1 MGPDTITRSSVRDD
15 AWDEIWDA
23 YDAGHPPAPSPALPP
38 ARRPIRRTH
47 GLPLLL
53 AGLILSL
60 LAGTAVTA
68 MPMQAARE
76 LVAVLRAA
84 DHSALAPMVDWPA
97 LLAGL
102 PSADPQE
109 EDFLAAL
116 SHHVHRHAATPE
128 GLVALMQAR
137 LGPVWPTPE
146 LAAVGFGT
154 ARLVLPAP
162 GQPGRGIALSLALR
176 EMLPPRWKLVGVEP
190 LG

>member
-1 MGPDTITRSSVRDD
+1 MGPGIMARSSVRDD
-15 AWDEIWDA
+15 LWDEIWDA
-23 YDAGHPPAPSPALPP
+23 YDAGHPPAPAPAPQP
-38 ARRPIRRTH
+38 ARQRLRRTR

-53 AGLILSL
+53 ACLILSL

-84 DHSALAPMVDWPA
+84 DHDALAPMVDWPA

-102 PSADPQE
+102 PPAEPRE
-109 EDFLAAL
+109 EGFLAAL
-116 SHHVHRHAATPE
+116 SQHVHRHAATPE

-146 LAAVGFGT
+146 LAAIGFGT

-162 GQPGRGIALSLALR
+162 GQPGSGIALSLALR
-176 EMLPPRWKLVGVEP
+176 EMLPPRWKLVRVEP